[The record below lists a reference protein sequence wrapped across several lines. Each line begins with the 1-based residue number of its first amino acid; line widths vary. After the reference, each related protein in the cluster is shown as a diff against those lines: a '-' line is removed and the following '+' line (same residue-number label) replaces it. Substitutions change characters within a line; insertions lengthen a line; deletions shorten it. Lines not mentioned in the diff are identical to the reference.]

1 MDEITY
7 LIRKLDE
14 HHKVIFEKIN
24 EFDFESKVSDYELEH
39 TLSYFFGDIMKIL
52 DYIAFDIF
60 EKKYAVSQDNS
71 SFERV
76 DRERRRVYFP
86 ISGSEKD
93 FEKKLLV
100 KKIKPIDKSIYLWLK
115 QKQSFS
121 DKSNNVIEYVGKL
134 NNNQKHRKLQ
144 VSDAHKIVHVSNL
157 KIETYNTS
165 IQFKNVTFSGPR
177 DMNIIGNNDG
187 SIPIEH
193 LSSVNVHYYLVFSGA
208 NHIAATEL
216 INWSL
221 EKVKEIV
228 SEYMSLL
235 EN

>member
-1 MDEITY
+1 
-7 LIRKLDE
+7 
-14 HHKVIFEKIN
+14 
-24 EFDFESKVSDYELEH
+24 
-39 TLSYFFGDIMKIL
+39 MKIL

-60 EKKYAVSQDNS
+60 EKNYAILQDNS
-71 SFERV
+71 MLERV
-76 DRERRRVYFP
+76 DKERSRVYFP
-86 ISGSEKD
+86 ICDSEKG

-144 VSDAHKIVHVSNL
+144 VSDAHKIVHVSSL
-157 KIETYNTS
+157 KIETGSTS
-165 IQFKNVTFSGPR
+165 IQFENVTFSGPR
-177 DMNIIGNNDG
+177 DMNIIGNKNG
-187 SIPIEH
+187 TIPIEH
-193 LSSVNVHYYLVFSGA
+193 LPIVNVNYYLVFNGA

-216 INWSL
+216 IDWSL
-221 EKVKEIV
+221 VKIKEIV
-228 SEYMSLL
+228 MEYMSLL